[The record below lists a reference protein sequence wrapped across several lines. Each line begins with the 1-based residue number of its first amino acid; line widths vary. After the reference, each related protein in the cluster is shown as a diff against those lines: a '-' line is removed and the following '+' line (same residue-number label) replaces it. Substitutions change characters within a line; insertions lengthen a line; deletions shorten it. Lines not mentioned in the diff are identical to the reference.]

1 MADEDPHR
9 RMLDLYWDTS
19 KATATEMWQQKR
31 RLARAMRLVIERLV
45 PSNAP
50 EDELRRA
57 ADGLEQYA
65 ERLKKHPRLKSAIGH
80 AESANAGDVGAFFD
94 QSPMI
99 GLANPLSPPITV
111 AKSGERSALASVTF
125 GSAYEG
131 PPGAVHGGFV
141 AAAFDEVLG
150 FVQSLSSN
158 PGFTGT
164 LTVKYRSPAPLHT
177 ELRLSAEI
185 IRFETRKIFTE
196 ARMHAGDLLCA
207 EAEAIF
213 ITARPGK
220 IEDLREARRKL
231 EERIAKQAAKTGK
244 RT

>member
-1 MADEDPHR
+1 M
-9 RMLDLYWDTS
+9 
-19 KATATEMWQQKR
+19 
-31 RLARAMRLVIERLV
+31 
-45 PSNAP
+45 
-50 EDELRRA
+50 
-57 ADGLEQYA
+57 
-65 ERLKKHPRLKSAIGH
+65 
-80 AESANAGDVGAFFD
+80 
-94 QSPMI
+94 
-99 GLANPLSPPITV
+99 
-111 AKSGERSALASVTF
+111 TF

-231 EERIAKQAAKTGK
+231 EERLAKQAAKTGK